1 MKIAAR
7 TITLP
12 VLAAVAFAT
21 AGIPNAGA
29 CADRPGPCAARAAW
43 MPDVAQRRA
52 ELEARFE
59 RFASEA
65 GTNTEARS
73 QWWRGAASR
82 PTTRG
87 PR

>member
-1 MKIAAR
+1 MKVTVR

-12 VLAAVAFAT
+12 VFAAVAMAA
-21 AGIPNAGA
+21 AGNPNAKA
-29 CADRPGPCAARAAW
+29 CAEQAGACAARAAW

-65 GTNTEARS
+65 KNIEARP

-82 PTTRG
+82 PTSRES
-87 PR
+87 R